1 MNFQTFKPTI
11 IPIQYYWRLLC
22 LKSFSL
28 SKNRSNIFALIGL
41 LLIFL
46 SIFYVGTP
54 LLLAGILIAW
64 IPDIY
69 KAIVEF
75 KQSRKINTM
84 LTSCSIL
91 FILLALILI
100 IDYLII

>member
-1 MNFQTFKPTI
+1 MFK
-11 IPIQYYWRLLC
+11 
-22 LKSFSL
+22 KFFSL

-75 KQSRKINTM
+75 K
-84 LTSCSIL
+84 
-91 FILLALILI
+91 
-100 IDYLII
+100 

>member
-1 MNFQTFKPTI
+1 MFKMF
-11 IPIQYYWRLLC
+11 
-22 LKSFSL
+22 FSL

>member
-1 MNFQTFKPTI
+1 MFK
-11 IPIQYYWRLLC
+11 
-22 LKSFSL
+22 KFFSL

-75 KQSRKINTM
+75 KQS
-84 LTSCSIL
+84 CSIL

>member
-1 MNFQTFKPTI
+1 MFK
-11 IPIQYYWRLLC
+11 
-22 LKSFSL
+22 KFFSL
-28 SKNRSNIFALIGL
+28 YKNRSNIFALIGL

-54 LLLAGILIAW
+54 LLLSGILIAW

-84 LTSCSIL
+84 LTPCSIL

>member
-1 MNFQTFKPTI
+1 M
-11 IPIQYYWRLLC
+11 LVHL
-22 LKSFSL
+22 
-28 SKNRSNIFALIGL
+28 
-41 LLIFL
+41 
-46 SIFYVGTP
+46 V
-54 LLLAGILIAW
+54 LLAGILIAW

-75 KQSRKINTM
+75 KQSRKINTL

>member
-1 MNFQTFKPTI
+1 MFK
-11 IPIQYYWRLLC
+11 
-22 LKSFSL
+22 KFFSL

-41 LLIFL
+41 L
-46 SIFYVGTP
+46 P

>member
-1 MNFQTFKPTI
+1 MLTEKDAKI
-11 IPIQYYWRLLC
+11 GE
-22 LKSFSL
+22 
-28 SKNRSNIFALIGL
+28 LIE
-41 LLIFL
+41 
-46 SIFYVGTP
+46 SITEK
-54 LLLAGILIAW
+54 
-64 IPDIY
+64 Y